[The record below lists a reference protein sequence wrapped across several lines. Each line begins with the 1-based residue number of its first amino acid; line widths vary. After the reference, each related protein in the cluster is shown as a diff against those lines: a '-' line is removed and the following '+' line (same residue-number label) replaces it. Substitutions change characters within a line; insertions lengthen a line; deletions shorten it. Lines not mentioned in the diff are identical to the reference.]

1 MENMGKVIFGIIVII
16 LNVDIDEEII
26 YCIVGDD
33 EVDIKNNLILVNL
46 FIVCGLIG
54 KEFDDMVII

>member
-1 MENMGKVIFGIIVII
+1 MENIGKVIFGIIVII
-16 LNVDIDEEII
+16 LNVDIDEEMM

-33 EVDIKNNLILVNL
+33 EVDIKNNFILVNF

>member
-1 MENMGKVIFGIIVII
+1 MGKVIFGIIVII

-54 KEFDDMVII
+54 KEFDDMVMI